1 MTEKDVYEIFVESF
15 YQNWYGD
22 MDWDEILDEIV
33 DDCSD
38 ETWFDLLGKYPDSLY
53 EDCYLF
59 YETHKI

>member
-1 MTEKDVYEIFVESF
+1 MFVESF